1 MLTAVDCCWHKNKIA
16 MLTIKAEVQK
26 DRKRMDGTYNVKI
39 RFTKDRAVKRISTN
53 LFATDTDLT
62 SSLKFKED
70 TSTKQET
77 DKLVLHYRTL
87 LTTLRIDTEKLNLNE
102 IVTRLQNKD
111 EADKPIDFIAF
122 SKNWISTSLIKS
134 KETYTTGLNSFIR
147 FIGKEELDIK
157 KITVDLLEQYRDY
170 IIKVREQR
178 VKKLKEAGK
187 RVPSNRCLSL
197 YLMILRHLYNEA
209 RRFYNKPDKGLMRI
223 PPSPF
228 DYFKIPRQEATRKR
242 AIQPQQIKEIC
253 NMPYLNIHKGA
264 KGTCRFDLAKDCFT
278 LSFCL
283 MGINS
288 VDLYNATE
296 FRDNKLIYYRTKTK
310 DRRLD
315 KAKMEVV
322 VPDMVLPIIEKYRDT
337 TGQRLFRFYKDYRDH
352 KAFNKAINKGL
363 KEIGV
368 QLQIEDLEY
377 YAARHS
383 WATIALNKCMID
395 KYTVHAALNHVDE
408 SMRVTDIYIERDFVN
423 ENKANA
429 KVVKYVFGG

>member
-1 MLTAVDCCWHKNKIA
+1 

-26 DRKRMDGTYNVKI
+26 DRKRMDGTYNIKI

-53 LFATDTDLT
+53 LFATKEDLT
-62 SSLKFKED
+62 ADLKLKESSMI
-70 TSTKQET
+70 KQEA
-77 DKLVLHYRTL
+77 DRLVLHYRSL
-87 LTTLRIDTEKLNLNE
+87 LTSLHLDSENYDVNE
-102 IVTRLQNKD
+102 IVNRLLNKE

-122 SKNWISTSLIKS
+122 SRKWISETSIKG
-134 KETYTTGLNSFIR
+134 KDNYTTALKSFIR

-157 KITVDLLEQYRDY
+157 KLTVDLLEKYKDY
-170 IIKVREQR
+170 LNKVRNER
-178 VKKLKEAGK
+178 VKLMVETGK
-187 RVPSNRCLSL
+187 RIPSNRCLSL
-197 YLMILRHLYNEA
+197 YLMSLRHLYCEA
-209 RRFYNKPDKGLMRI
+209 QKYYNKPDKGLIRI
-223 PPSPF
+223 PHTPF
-228 DYFKIPRQEATRKR
+228 EYFKIPRQEATRKR
-242 AIQPQQIKEIC
+242 AITPEQIKAIW
-253 NMPYLNIHKGA
+253 NMPYQNIHKGT
-264 KGTCRFDLAKDCFT
+264 KHTCRPDLAKDCFI
-278 LSFCL
+278 LSFCM

-296 FRDNKLIYYRTKTK
+296 LKDNRLIYYRTKTK

-315 KAKMEVV
+315 KAKMEVI

-337 TGQRLFRFYKDYRDH
+337 TGQRLLNFYKDYRDH

-363 KEIGV
+363 KVIGK
-368 QLQIEDLEY
+368 QLGVDDLEY

-383 WATIALNKCMID
+383 WATIALNKCGID

-429 KVVKYVFGG
+429 KVVKYVFGK